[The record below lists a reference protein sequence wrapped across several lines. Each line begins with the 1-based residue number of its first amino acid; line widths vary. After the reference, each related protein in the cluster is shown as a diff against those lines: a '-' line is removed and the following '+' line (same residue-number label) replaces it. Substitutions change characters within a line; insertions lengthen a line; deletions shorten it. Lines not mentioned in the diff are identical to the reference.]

1 MGFQRKQYRLK
12 WPEGEELHGL
22 EVVTAGLSIGDLEA
36 VAAMRQD
43 VEGATS
49 FDKIMPMLEI
59 FAKSLISWNYEASDG
74 TPIGTQAEDI
84 KRDADARDIIPVI
97 LAWVGEVGDIPAPL
111 TKASDSGQQS
121 PELNLPM
128 EAL

>member
-1 MGFQRKQYRLK
+1 MGFQRKQYRLV
-12 WPEGEELHGL
+12 WAEGEELHGL

-36 VAAMRQD
+36 VAAMRQEA
-43 VEGATS
+43 EGATS
-49 FDKIMPMLEI
+49 FDRIMPMLEI

-97 LAWVGEVGDIPAPL
+97 LAWVGKVGDIPAPL

>member
-36 VAAMRQD
+36 VAAMRQEA
-43 VEGATS
+43 EGATS
-49 FDKIMPMLEI
+49 FDRIMPMLEI
-59 FAKSLISWNYEASDG
+59 FAKSLISWNYEGSDG